1 MRKPANPF
9 IISGYHSPE
18 YFCDRQEE
26 SQWLLE
32 QFENERNVVLY
43 SWRRIGK
50 TALIKHLFYYLEQNK
65 KAETIFVDL
74 LGSINVSE
82 ANSRIAQAI
91 VSRFGNVQKG
101 LGAGLVAL
109 LGSVG
114 ASIGLDPYNGTPKIS
129 FKLLPSESVPVSLAV
144 MGDFLS
150 KRKKPIII
158 CIDEFQQVINYQET
172 NAEAIF
178 RQWSQQF
185 PMVRFIFAGSHR
197 QMMISMFS
205 EKSRPFYRSVQMK
218 VLDKL
223 DEETYAKF
231 IQHFFKKSGK
241 QINKPLIDKVFAWTR
256 LQTYYVQLICNK
268 LFAKKAPYDDV
279 LLEEI
284 FTEILQQ
291 EIPLFASYQKLLTQF
306 QWKLLI
312 AVAKEENLIN
322 PLAKD
327 FISKYALGSA
337 SSVST
342 ALKSLVNKEF
352 IIFNEDYY
360 TMHDTLLMRWLQQL
374 G

>member
-18 YFCDRQEE
+18 YFCNRQEE
-26 SQWLLE
+26 LQWLLE
-32 QFENERNVVLY
+32 QLENERNVVLY

-50 TALIKHLFYYLEQNK
+50 TALIKHLFNFMEQNK
-65 KAETIFVDL
+65 KAETVFVDL

-82 ANSRIAQAI
+82 ANSRIAQSI
-91 VSRFGNVQKG
+91 VSRFGSVQKG
-101 LGAGLVAL
+101 LGAGLFSL

-114 ASIGLDPYNGTPKIS
+114 ASIGLDPYNGTPKIF
-129 FKLLPSESVPVSLAV
+129 FKLLPAESVPVSLDV
-144 MGDFLS
+144 MGEFLS

-158 CIDEFQQVINYQET
+158 CIDEFQQINNYQEN
-172 NAEAIF
+172 NAESVF

-218 VLDKL
+218 ALEKL
-223 DEETYAKF
+223 EPEIYAEF
-231 IQHFFKKSGK
+231 IINFFKKSSK
-241 QINKPLIDKVFAWTR
+241 SIERPIIDKIFLWTR
-256 LQTYYVQLICNK
+256 MQTYYVQLISNK
-268 LFAKKAPYDDV
+268 IFAKKAPYDDV
-279 LLEEI
+279 LLMDI
-284 FTEILQQ
+284 FHEILQQ
-291 EIPLFASYQKLLTQF
+291 EIPLFASYQKLFTQF

-312 AVAKEENLIN
+312 AVAKEEELRN
-322 PLAKD
+322 PVSKD
-327 FISKYALGSA
+327 FISKYDLGSP

-342 ALKSLVNKEF
+342 AMKALVNKEF
-352 IIFNEDYY
+352 IIFNDEYY
-360 TMHDTLLMRWLQQL
+360 TIHDTLLMRWMQQL